1 MKIDRR
7 TMNSDRRS
15 RAFCA
20 LGCEGCEG
28 LCLPLYMMLT
38 REEQDAMCRRYRVG
52 PDERLH

>member
-1 MKIDRR
+1 MQIDRR

-28 LCLPLYMMLT
+28 MCLPLYMMLT